1 MNENLPKMRLL
12 KFDSKTCPVC
22 VQFDK
27 RGTLNDIAREYP
39 TLEVVTLTCANA
51 DGESPEGS
59 TYDAA
64 YKLSDDLGVQAFP
77 TLVLQDEHGIELHRF
92 DGAPSISQIRKALD
106 SSAEAINE
114 AKALK
119 LKVDAFIKMPK

>member
-22 VQFDK
+22 VSFDK

-39 TLEVVTLTCANA
+39 TVEVITLTCANA
-51 DGESPEGS
+51 DGESPDGT

-106 SSAEAINE
+106 ASAEAINE

-119 LKVDAFIKMPK
+119 LKVDAFVRMPK